1 MAKIKNPR
9 KIIDRK
15 HLMGALKGMADNG
28 PPGTDE
34 QELRQK
40 FLGEF
45 KGVLEKGRV
54 EIKRRFEAGID
65 NGPQTYKNGSYLLDQ
80 LVLSLHEFAL
90 SHAAPSGKKNENQQI
105 AIVATGGY
113 GRAEIAPHSD
123 IDLMFLFKRK
133 PSRAEEKTVEWMLYM
148 LWDLGLKV
156 GHATRSVNEAI
167 KTAKEDHTIRTS
179 LLDARLVSG
188 SKDLFNAFN
197 ERFAREMLSAN
208 QMDFV
213 KAKLDERDNRHDRM
227 GDSRYVL
234 EPNIKE
240 GKGGLRD
247 LQTLYWIAKAI
258 YRIKDVSELV
268 PLGVFNSVDVKR
280 FMKAQDFLWT
290 VRCHLH
296 FSADRAE
303 EILSFDVQG
312 DLAKRMGYR
321 NRASSSGVERF
332 MKHYFLVAKDVGDL
346 TRVLCSMLEENHGK
360 KTKRAF

>member
-15 HLMGALKGMADNG
+15 RLTGALESTI
-28 PPGTDE
+28 TDAPA
-34 QELRQK
+34 
-40 FLGEF
+40 GEAEPDTRLKILAVF
-45 KGVLEKGRV
+45 KGVLEKGRI
-54 EIKRRFEAGID
+54 EIRRRFEAGED
-65 NGPQTYKNGSYLLDQ
+65 DGAQTYKNGAHLLDQ
-80 LVLSLHEFAL
+80 LVVSLHEFAATNAL
-90 SHAAPSGKKNENQQI
+90 GVPGKKNENQQMS
-105 AIVATGGY
+105 IVASGGY

-133 PSRAEEKTVEWMLYM
+133 PTRFEEKLVEWMLYM

-156 GHATRSVNEAI
+156 GHSTRSLNEAI
-167 KTAKEDHTIRTS
+167 KTSKEDHTIRTS

-188 SKDLFNAFN
+188 SEELFKVFN

-268 PLGVFNSVDVKR
+268 PLGVFDATDVRR
-280 FMKAQDFLWT
+280 FMKAQDFLWA

-296 FSADRAE
+296 FSANRAE
-303 EILSFDVQG
+303 EILSFNVQG

-321 NRASSSGVERF
+321 NRTGSSGVERF

-346 TRVLCSMLEENHGK
+346 TRVLC
-360 KTKRAF
+360 